1 MRQSTDWE
9 SSIVLMLL
17 NWIYFGKLVIS
28 VFLFNYTFCLNKKN
42 NYLAE
47 DLFLF
52 ERLTSDRNHFLE
64 LSSDHL
70 ELFTFFFVT
79 DGNEFQTIVQQC
91 LSLFLLILIFSQM
104 RNVMDCLVWI
114 NLFKLRKFFD
124 IVFCNF
130 LILIGTQGFFSYWAE
145 TGVPS
150 FLVCL
155 HCC

>member
-17 NWIYFGKLVIS
+17 HWIHFGKLVIS
-28 VFLFNYTFCLNKKN
+28 VFLFNYAFCLNKKN

-52 ERLTSDRNHFLE
+52 ERLTSYRNHFLE

-70 ELFTFFFVT
+70 ELFTVFFIPNR
-79 DGNEFQTIVQQC
+79 NEFQTIIQQC
-91 LSLFLLILIFSQM
+91 LSLFLLIFIFSQM
-104 RNVMDCLVWI
+104 RNVMDCLVWM

-124 IVFCNF
+124 FVFCDF
-130 LILIGTQGFFSYWAE
+130 LILIETQGFFSDWAE
-145 TGVPS
+145 TGIPS